1 MAARAE
7 AHVSFT
13 STDGRKLTYRRL
25 GHGPVVVCH
34 PGGPGFSSA
43 YFGDLAA
50 LWEQYT
56 LIMLN
61 PRGTGGSGR
70 PADKRAYQIDDY
82 VTDVEELRVHLGLE
96 RMLLLGHSHGG
107 IVAQAYAAKFP
118 GRVRALVLASTLARF
133 AAEQETVMREE
144 MEKRSGQAWYQDATQ
159 ALEQEQAAKF
169 ETDEELAELTFR
181 ELPLYFAH
189 FGPAEAGYLDT
200 LKSDTVNADALKLF
214 NSEIFNTFDLRSA
227 LPNITAK
234 TLVITGDEDF
244 ICGPI
249 CSDEICAG
257 IAGARKV
264 IVGDAGHMLFV
275 EQPQAFHDEVA
286 DFLEK

>member
-1 MAARAE
+1 
-7 AHVSFT
+7 VSFT
-13 STDGRKLTYRRL
+13 STDGRKLTYRKL

-118 GRVRALVLASTLARF
+118 GRVHALVLASTLARF

-144 MEKRSGQAWYQDATQ
+144 MEKRSGQAWYQDAMQ

-200 LKSDTVNADALKLF
+200 LKSDTVNANALKLF

-286 DFLEK
+286 DFLAS

>member
-1 MAARAE
+1 
-7 AHVSFT
+7 VSFT

-200 LKSDTVNADALKLF
+200 LKSDTVNANALNLF

-286 DFLEK
+286 DFLES